1 MLDLWNPTDT
11 TENVE
16 SQSWGLGLAL
26 SLISSMTVAT
36 NNGKQHVNEE
46 CQAVC
51 SARPVHALISF
62 TPPQSYKK
70 SASLWQMTSKWHV
83 QEYTEREQQSRDLSS
98 HFLSLGLSLSIY
110 IRRLGWWTQSSI
122 STLTSQL
129 FHSIVKFCL
138 HRHKYPQKVT
148 YAIFTTLNCRAP
160 FVPLSPLFIL
170 LELVKMGQTQINTT
184 HFLQLLNYLE
194 SS

>member
-16 SQSWGLGLAL
+16 SESWGLGLAL
-26 SLISSMTVAT
+26 SLTSSMTVAN

-51 SARPVHALISF
+51 STRPVHALISF

-83 QEYTEREQQSRDLSS
+83 QEYTEREQQSWDLSS

-110 IRRLGWWTQSSI
+110 KKVGLMNSKLHFNSNIPALPLHCEVLFTQAQISSESDLCNLYHI
-122 STLTSQL
+122 ELQGTICTSL
-129 FHSIVKFCL
+129 
-138 HRHKYPQKVT
+138 
-148 YAIFTTLNCRAP
+148 P
-160 FVPLSPLFIL
+160 FVHFVRIGQNGPNSDQHNSFSAAPKL
-170 LELVKMGQTQINTT
+170 LRE
-184 HFLQLLNYLE
+184 
-194 SS
+194 